1 MTREGKAILEQM
13 YQQFSSNH
21 NEDRA
26 LALYEALKEIET
38 FSAMK
43 ALHPIEWIPVSE
55 DLPDVDEDDVSDNV
69 LVCGNFPI
77 PTIAVYSDSDGGHW
91 YGDYSKPL
99 DKYGIHITAWM
110 PLPTPYAG
118 GRN

>member
-1 MTREGKAILEQM
+1 MTKEGKATLEQM
-13 YQQFSSNH
+13 YQQFSTNH

-43 ALHPIEWIPVSE
+43 ALHPIEWIPVTD
-55 DLPDVDEDDVSDNV
+55 DLPDVDEDGISDYV
-69 LVCGNFPI
+69 LVSGNFNVPF
-77 PTIAVYSDSDGGHW
+77 IAHYGANGLWYDG
-91 YGDYSKPL
+91 DDDQPL
-99 DKYGIHITAWM
+99 DKIGIHITAWM